1 MDLSQPIVDEE
12 PNIEVLFNAC
22 YGGYRLPEEAVDLYK
37 IRCGIPD
44 TKRIIGRSIPRHDPV
59 LVQLFKEFPELF
71 TSSYSLLELEEIPSK
86 FADFYTI
93 REYDGAECV
102 HIDREKHALYLIST
116 LVDDPYLSA
125 ELKLDKIGAISA
137 NFKRIR
143 QPNHLV

>member
-1 MDLSQPIVDEE
+1 MDLSQPATNEE

-22 YGGYRLPEEAVDLYK
+22 YGGYRLPDEAVDLYK

-44 TKRIIGRSIPRHDPV
+44 TKRIFGRSIPRHDPV

-71 TSSYSLLELEEIPSK
+71 ASHYSFLELEEIPEK

-93 REYDGAECV
+93 SEYDGAECV
-102 HIDREKHALYLIST
+102 HIEREKHALHLIST
-116 LVDDPYLSA
+116 LVDDPEMSA
-125 ELKLDKIGAISA
+125 ESTLDKIREITA
-137 NFKRIR
+137 NFKIIR